1 MTNRNVKPISPF
13 ILFCQKVIPLAF
25 DESMSYYECL
35 CALTNYLYNEVTPA
49 VNNNA
54 DAVTELQTYVANYFK
69 NLDVQEEI
77 NNKLDEMAESGQLA
91 DIVAQY
97 LQLAG
102 VLAYDTKT
110 AMKSAENLVNGSIAK
125 TLGTTTYNDGFG
137 SFYKIRDLQDF
148 PPHIQVQQL

>member
-1 MTNRNVKPISPF
+1 MNNRNIKPISPF

-54 DAVTELQTYVANYFK
+54 DAVTELQSYVANYFK

-91 DIVAQY
+91 EIIAQY

-102 VLAYDTKT
+102 ILAY
-110 AMKSAENLVNGSIAK
+110 N
-125 TLGTTTYNDGFG
+125 TLND
-137 SFYKIRDLQDF
+137 L
-148 PPHIQVQQL
+148 LNA